1 MFFAI
6 RYLFSIGDNN
16 EVLFLVN
23 VYSRYP
29 IIHHNDLYVISLTTV
44 VSISHMVCK
53 EKVLHSSLYDRKSY
67 IWLEKFIR
75 DVVATLQINF
85 LKIKGRYW
93 LLYLHII

>member
-23 VYSRYP
+23 VPRYILSRYP

-44 VSISHMVCK
+44 VSISHG
-53 EKVLHSSLYDRKSY
+53 LQRKSSA
-67 IWLEKFIR
+67 FISLR
-75 DVVATLQINF
+75 S
-85 LKIKGRYW
+85 KK
-93 LLYLHII
+93 LYLVGKVYS

>member
-44 VSISHMVCK
+44 VSISYG
-53 EKVLHSSLYDRKSY
+53 LQRKSSA
-67 IWLEKFIR
+67 FISLR
-75 DVVATLQINF
+75 S
-85 LKIKGRYW
+85 KK
-93 LLYLHII
+93 LYMAGKVYS